1 MTTDAP
7 NPPRTP
13 TMPRR
18 LFMTALAGG
27 LLAVPLGGEAQPAG
41 KARIGVL
48 LFSTPATDPNL
59 PTLRDALRRLGWTEG
74 GNLTVEYRYAEGRIE
89 RLAQYAVELVQLK
102 PDLIYALGG
111 DVAPFA
117 RSATSTV
124 PIVMVVSNDPVRA
137 GLVASLSRPGANVT
151 GLTFLL
157 SDLAA
162 KRLEMLRQIAPRT
175 SRVGIL
181 WNPDHADP
189 DFQETQAVA
198 PKLGVDIVS
207 LEVRRPDDFEGAFK
221 AALRERIDALIVV
234 ASRLMTRER
243 RRILEFAAAHRLP
256 LATGWGAWAED
267 GALLAYGP
275 NINDIVRRSAG
286 YVDRIL
292 RGARPGD
299 LPVEQPTRFEL
310 VISLKTA
317 TALGLT
323 IPQSLLLR
331 ADQVI
336 E

>member
-1 MTTDAP
+1 MDRRTFISSTTLTWLAAP
-7 NPPRTP
+7 
-13 TMPRR
+13 
-18 LFMTALAGG
+18 LTAR
-27 LLAVPLGGEAQPAG
+27 AQPVR
-41 KARIGVL
+41 KVRIGVL

-74 GNLTVEYRYAEGRIE
+74 GNLTLEYRSGEGRIE

-117 RSATSTV
+117 KSATSTV
-124 PIVMVVSNDPVRA
+124 PIVVVVSNDPVQA
-137 GLVASLSRPGANVT
+137 GLVASLARPGGNLT

-162 KRLEMLRQIAPRT
+162 KRLEMLRQIAPRIA
-175 SRVGIL
+175 RVGIL
-181 WNPDHADP
+181 WNPDHTDP
-189 DFQETQAVA
+189 DFKETRAAA

-207 LEVRRPDDFEGAFK
+207 LEVRRPDDFEAAFK
-221 AALRERIDALIVV
+221 TALRDRIDALIVV
-234 ASRLMTRER
+234 SSRLMTRER
-243 RRILEFAAAHRLP
+243 QRILEFAAAHRLP
-256 LATGWGAWAED
+256 VATGWGAWVEG
-267 GALLAYGP
+267 GALLTYGP
-275 NINDIVRRSAG
+275 NIDDIVRRSAVH
-286 YVDRIL
+286 VDKIL
-292 RGARPGD
+292 RGARPAD

-317 TALGLT
+317 RTLGLT

-331 ADQVI
+331 ADQVV

>member
-1 MTTDAP
+1 MDRRTFISSTTLTWLAAP
-7 NPPRTP
+7 
-13 TMPRR
+13 
-18 LFMTALAGG
+18 LTAR
-27 LLAVPLGGEAQPAG
+27 AQPMR
-41 KARIGVL
+41 KVRIGVL

-74 GNLTVEYRYAEGRIE
+74 GNLTLEYRSGEGRIE

-117 RSATSTV
+117 KRATSTV
-124 PIVMVVSNDPVRA
+124 PIVVVVSNDPVQA
-137 GLVASLSRPGANVT
+137 GLVASLARPGGNVT

-162 KRLEMLRQIAPRT
+162 KRLEMLRQIAPRIA
-175 SRVGIL
+175 RVGIL
-181 WNPDHADP
+181 WNPDHTDP
-189 DFQETQAVA
+189 DFTETRAAA

-207 LEVRRPDDFEGAFK
+207 LEVRSPDDFEAAFK
-221 AALRERIDALIVV
+221 TAVRDRIDALIVV
-234 ASRLMTRER
+234 SSRLMTRER
-243 RRILEFAAAHRLP
+243 QRILEFAAAHRLP
-256 LATGWGAWAED
+256 VATGWGAWVEG
-267 GALLAYGP
+267 GALLTYGP
-275 NINDIVRRSAG
+275 NIDDIVRRSAVH
-286 YVDRIL
+286 VDKIL
-292 RGARPGD
+292 RGARPAD

-317 TALGLT
+317 RTLGLT

-331 ADQVI
+331 ADQVV